1 MQLTPALL
9 SGSAALVQGLQRLQ
23 PRVLAQVLAQK
34 LNERQLAGAALVDW
48 PWDYCSARQIDGLL
62 RGERRQKRGQP

>member
-1 MQLTPALL
+1 MQVTPALH
-9 SGSAALVQGLQRLQ
+9 SSSAALVQGLQRLQ
-23 PRVLAQVLAQK
+23 PRVLAQVLARK

-48 PWDYCSARQIDGLL
+48 PWDSSARQIDGLL